1 MGKQFIIAILGLT
14 ALFMN
19 ACASEVTK
27 PTPTL
32 YERLGGKEAIKMVIN
47 DFIDK
52 LGSDKRI
59 TNQKIIDRVA
69 SIDVSK
75 LKMHL
80 TDQVCM
86 ATGGPCT
93 YTGRSMKEAH
103 AGMDITEAEFN
114 IMVDDLVQTLNA
126 YKVPKKEQDE
136 LLALLAPMKGD
147 VVQAP

>member
-1 MGKQFIIAILGLT
+1 MT
-14 ALFMN
+14 
-19 ACASEVTK
+19 ACASDMAQPK
-27 PTPTL
+27 PTL

-69 SIDVSK
+69 SIDVNR

-103 AGMDITEAEFN
+103 AGMDITEAEFD

-136 LLALLAPMKGD
+136 LLALLAPMKSD

>member
-1 MGKQFIIAILGLT
+1 
-14 ALFMN
+14 
-19 ACASEVTK
+19 
-27 PTPTL
+27 
-32 YERLGGKEAIKMVIN
+32 MVIS

-69 SIDVSK
+69 IIDVNR
-75 LKMHL
+75 LKMLL

-93 YTGRSMKEAH
+93 YTGRSMKETH
-103 AGMDITEAEFN
+103 TGMDITEAEFN
-114 IMVDDLVQTLNA
+114 IMVDDQVQTLNA
-126 YKVPKKEQDE
+126 YKVPQQEQDE
-136 LLALLAPMKGD
+136 LLALLAPKKSD

>member
-1 MGKQFIIAILGLT
+1 MGRQLTFAILGLT
-14 ALFMN
+14 TLFMT
-19 ACASEVTK
+19 ACASDMAQPK
-27 PTPTL
+27 PTL

-69 SIDVSK
+69 SIDVNR

-103 AGMDITEAEFN
+103 AGMDITEAEFD

-136 LLALLAPMKGD
+136 LLALLAPMKSD